1 MKVHSSP
8 SSRRLFLIALACLV
22 PSFSLVIAQY
32 ADFSRQV
39 LVSEEGSEPRAE
51 SPMMGVAK
59 PKQGVLTTTLWY
71 LPNRVMDLVD
81 IFRLRLKVGPG
92 LGVGVRMTDYAA
104 FYGGS
109 QYSIF
114 LGLPGPRYPE
124 ALRYPV
130 GLEYQRGLVLA
141 GVDASD
147 DLKYPPRY
155 GFSEVDA
162 GLHLILIGA
171 EAGIDPFEIADFL
184 AGLFLIDLR
193 RDDYPRAPAPPLP
206 ERGSVVVNQLIHPD
220 DTTDPKP
227 DTFANYAARL
237 DYLERNVP
245 LRLQGDMQYVDQ
257 RFAAE
262 GQPLEVQ
269 PPMHDLSF
277 GIYIRSIVGGETDVE
292 FKPDVSLDVAL
303 PNLERRLSLFVES
316 SSSDDLPGRDSLE
329 QEDNGFTI
337 GARKRAEDWNI
348 SVDAGVRAK
357 WLPELYSRV
366 AWQPSWEWDAWR
378 FRLEERAFWESDDGF
393 GTLTSLAVHRWFAN
407 NRWLFK
413 ENTSGKISEST
424 DGYEWEQSLAVGRVF
439 KLFDENRR
447 ANRRSIGS
455 DDAISGYALKGS
467 IFGQDEEVT
476 QYRILG
482 TYRFALYKD
491 FVVGDFRTGPQWR
504 ESEDWDPELRI
515 DLGVSLI
522 F

>member
-1 MKVHSSP
+1 MNFHLVSS
-8 SSRRLFLIALACLV
+8 SLRWSLVALAGLV
-22 PSFSLVIAQY
+22 LSFSPVYAQY

-39 LVSEEGSEPRAE
+39 LVSEEGSEPRDEGLA
-51 SPMMGVAK
+51 MADARAN
-59 PKQGVLTTTLWY
+59 QGVLTTILWY
-71 LPNRVMDLVD
+71 LPNRVMDLID

-92 LGVGVRMTDYAA
+92 LGVGFRMTDYAA

-109 QYSIF
+109 QYAVY

-124 ALRYPV
+124 AVRYPV
-130 GLEYQRGLVLA
+130 GLEYQRGIVLA

-147 DLKYPPRY
+147 DLKHPPRY

-162 GLHLILIGA
+162 GLHLFLIGA

-184 AGLFLIDLR
+184 SGLFLIDLR
-193 RDDYPRAPAPPLP
+193 RDDYPRVPAPPLP
-206 ERGSVVVNQLIHPD
+206 ETGSVVVNQLIHPEFE
-220 DTTDPKP
+220 TDPKP
-227 DTFANYAARL
+227 ESFVSYAARL

-245 LRLQGDMQYVDQ
+245 LRLQGGMRYVDQ

-269 PPMHDLSF
+269 PPMNDLSF
-277 GIYIRSIVGGETDVE
+277 GIFIRSIVGGTTEVE
-292 FKPDVSLDVAL
+292 FKPEGNLDVAL
-303 PNLERRLSLFVES
+303 PNLERRVSLFVES

-329 QEDNGFTI
+329 QEDKGVTI
-337 GARKRAEDWNI
+337 GARRKAEDWNI
-348 SVDAGVRAK
+348 SVDAGIRAK
-357 WLPELYSRV
+357 WLPELYTRAS
-366 AWQPSWEWDAWR
+366 WKPNWEWDAWQFR
-378 FRLEERAFWESDDGF
+378 FEERAFWESDDGF
-393 GTLTSLAVHRWFAN
+393 GNLTSLAVHRWFAN
-407 NRWLFK
+407 DRWLFK

-424 DGYEWEQSLAVGRVF
+424 DGFEWEQSLAVGRVF

-455 DDAISGYALKGS
+455 DDAISGYAIKGS
-467 IFGQDEEVT
+467 IFGEDDAVT

-504 ESEDWDPELRI
+504 ESEDWEPELRI
-515 DLGVSLI
+515 DLGMSLI